1 VAPPALAEVRRLEQS
16 IDHVLESFVRVVA
29 HEGFDLFRSRRK
41 AKQIESRATNER
53 SFVGGRHRIQFALFE
68 SGEMKAS
75 RRVVHPVFIFH
86 FGWSGA
92 LDRFGGPKFLDWF
105 VGGRCCGPRIGRPI
119 LTHFS
124 MIAIWSSANFSFGGI
139 RRSGSV
145 WRTAITMRLLST
157 SPGMRRCAGV
167 AAFQDAFASVE
178 EKSAFDLL
186 CFGAVAL
193 ETVLLEDWLNF
204 VGEERSAFIGRVCRD
219 AEDENR
225 EGSRGPQCAH
235 RFHHKFQLNRHV
247 RRKFVTLKLLILL
260 STVRA
265 RKELSR
271 NGICTPNE
279 VVRQNRVS
287 AAGTAALRLTVGV

>member
-1 VAPPALAEVRRLEQS
+1 MADSNNDSAVINITGNKRC
-16 IDHVLESFVRVVA
+16 
-29 HEGFDLFRSRRK
+29 SR
-41 AKQIESRATNER
+41 I
-53 SFVGGRHRIQFALFE
+53 
-68 SGEMKAS
+68 
-75 RRVVHPVFIFH
+75 
-86 FGWSGA
+86 
-92 LDRFGGPKFLDWF
+92 
-105 VGGRCCGPRIGRPI
+105 
-119 LTHFS
+119 
-124 MIAIWSSANFSFGGI
+124 
-139 RRSGSV
+139 
-145 WRTAITMRLLST
+145 
-157 SPGMRRCAGV
+157 
-167 AAFQDAFASVE
+167 AAFEDAFAGVQ
-178 EKSAFDLL
+178 KKAAFDLL
-186 CFGAVAL
+186 RFGAMAF

-271 NGICTPNE
+271 NGICTPYE
-279 VVRQNRVS
+279 VVRQNRAS